1 MEQPLKTAK
10 AGGDEQLERELY
22 AKRQKIHPR
31 EVHGIFARL
40 RLLGVITLL
49 GIYYLLPWVTWEGR
63 QAVLFDLPHRKFYIF
78 DWVFWPQDVI
88 FLAWLLIIA
97 ALALFFFTALAG
109 RVWCGY
115 ACPQTVWTEV
125 FMWLEHRIEGDRP
138 KQIKL
143 DRMPW
148 NREKILKRGGKHGVW
163 LLFSLFT
170 GFTFVGYFTP
180 ITELAGKLA
189 TFSTGP
195 WETFWVLFY
204 GFATYLNAGWM
215 REQVCIYMCPYAR
228 FQGAMFDRDT
238 LVIAYDAARGEPRGP
253 RPRGTD
259 PRELGLG
266 DCIDCTICVQVCPT
280 GIDIRNGLQYQCIA
294 CAACIDAC
302 DDVMEKMRYP
312 KGLIRYTTENALEG
326 KPTRIIRPRVV
337 IYGMLLIAL
346 MAGFVYA
353 LTHRVPLRVDIMR
366 DRNTLYRETPE
377 GLVENVYTL
386 KVLNMDEAPHRY
398 RLTVSGIKGLD
409 WSPKAPLQAPGGEV
423 VAYPVQVRLDP
434 VHLEHPSETIYFTVE
449 AVDIPG
455 LKVTE
460 DTRFLGPV
468 P

>member
-1 MEQPLKTAK
+1 MEQPLKPAK
-10 AGGDEQLERELY
+10 PLRDEQLEQELY
-22 AKRQKIHPR
+22 AKRQAIHPR
-31 EVHGIFARL
+31 EVHGTFARL

-78 DWVFWPQDVI
+78 DWVFWPQDII

-125 FMWLEHRIEGDRP
+125 FLWLEHRIEGDRP

-148 NREKILKRGGKHGVW
+148 NREKILKRGGKHAVW
-163 LLFSLFT
+163 ILFSLFT

-253 RPRGTD
+253 RPRGVN

-280 GIDIRNGLQYQCIA
+280 GIDIRDGLQYQCIA

-302 DDVMEKMRYP
+302 DGVMEKMRYP

-326 KPTRIIRPRVV
+326 KPTRIIRPRIV
-337 IYGMLLIAL
+337 IYGMLLVAL
-346 MAGFVYA
+346 MAGFAYA
-353 LTHRVPLRVDIMR
+353 ISHRVPLRVDILR

-386 KVLNMDEAPHRY
+386 KVLNMDETPHRY

-409 WSPKAPLQAPGGEV
+409 WRPKGEIAAPAGEV
-423 VAYPVQVRLDP
+423 VAYPVQVFLDP
-434 VHLEHPSETIYFTVE
+434 VNLRRPSETLYFTVE
-449 AVDIPG
+449 AVDVPG
-455 LKVTE
+455 LSVTE
-460 DTRFLGPV
+460 DSRFLGPV